1 MSDVQE
7 NLPQAVAILR
17 GGGLVA
23 FPTETVYGLGA
34 DAANPAAMARL
45 YAVKGRPR
53 AHPVIVHLGR
63 IDWLR
68 DWARD
73 VPEFAHKLAL
83 AFWPGPLTL
92 VLKRAEGVADALTG
106 GQDTVGVRV
115 PAHPLALALLAAFG
129 GGIAAPSANRFGR
142 VSPTTAAHVRED
154 LGGDVD
160 LVLDGGPCAVGIE
173 STIVDAS
180 GAAPVILRPG
190 QVSASDIERV
200 AGVAPAMPSGSAPR
214 SPGTL
219 AAHYAPRRPLRLV
232 RAADWE
238 AVLRRQ
244 SGKRLGTMSFRSA
257 PPGLRCEDW
266 IRAAAEPERY
276 ARELYAN
283 LRRLDASGCELIL
296 VEAPPG
302 DAPWTGVNDRL
313 ARAASGEMPSAP

>member
-1 MSDVQE
+1 MSDLQE
-7 NLPQAVAILR
+7 NLQQAVAILR

-73 VPEFAHKLAL
+73 VPEYARKLAL

-92 VLKRAEGVADALTG
+92 VLKRAEGVADVLTG

-115 PAHPLALALLAAFG
+115 PAHPVALALLAGFG
-129 GGIAAPSANRFGR
+129 AGIAAPSANRFGR

-190 QVSASDIERV
+190 QVSASAIERV
-200 AGVAPAMPSGSAPR
+200 AGVAPAKPAGSAPR

-219 AAHYAPRRPLRLV
+219 AAHYAPRRPLQLV

-244 SGKRLGTMSFRSA
+244 SGKRLAAMSFRSE
-257 PPGLRCEDW
+257 PPGLRCSDW
-266 IRAAAEPERY
+266 VLAASEPERF
-276 ARELYAN
+276 AHDLYAN
-283 LRRLDASGCELIL
+283 LRRLDRSGCDLIL
-296 VEAPPG
+296 VEAPPEE
-302 DAPWTGVNDRL
+302 ARWTGINDRL
-313 ARAASGEMPSAP
+313 ARAARGDMPSAP

>member
-1 MSDVQE
+1 MSDLQE
-7 NLPQAVAILR
+7 DLQQAVAILR

-53 AHPVIVHLGR
+53 AHPVIVHLAG

-73 VPEFAHKLAL
+73 VPEYARKLAL

-92 VLKRAEGVADALTG
+92 VLKRAEAVADAVTG
-106 GQDTVGVRV
+106 GQHTVGVRV
-115 PAHPLALALLAAFG
+115 PAHPVALALLAAFG
-129 GGIAAPSANRFGR
+129 AGIAAPSANRFGR

-173 STIVDAS
+173 STVLDAS

-200 AGVAPAMPSGSAPR
+200 AGVAPAKPAGSAPR
-214 SPGTL
+214 SPGAL
-219 AAHYAPRRPLRLV
+219 AAHYAPQRPLQLV
-232 RAADWE
+232 QAADWE

-244 SGKRLGTMSFRSA
+244 SGKRLAAISFRSE
-257 PPGLRCEDW
+257 PPGMRCSDW
-266 IRAAAEPERY
+266 VLAASEPERY
-276 ARELYAN
+276 ARDLYSN

-296 VEAPPG
+296 VEAPPD

-313 ARAASGEMPSAP
+313 ARAACGDMPSAP

>member
-1 MSDVQE
+1 MSDLQE
-7 NLPQAVAILR
+7 NLQQAAAILR

-63 IDWLR
+63 PDWLR

-73 VPEFAHKLAL
+73 VPQFACKLAL

-92 VLKRAEGVADALTG
+92 VLKRAGGVADALTG

-115 PAHPLALALLAAFG
+115 PAHPVALALLAAFG
-129 GGIAAPSANRFGR
+129 AGIAAPSANRFGR

-200 AGVAPAMPSGSAPR
+200 AGVAPAKPAGSAPR

-219 AAHYAPRRPLRLV
+219 AAHYAPRRPLQLV

-244 SGKRLGTMSFRSA
+244 SGKRLAAMSFRSE
-257 PPGLRCEDW
+257 PPGLRCSDW
-266 IRAAAEPERY
+266 VLAASEPERF
-276 ARELYAN
+276 AHDLYAN
-283 LRRLDASGCELIL
+283 LRRLDASDCEIIL

-313 ARAASGEMPSAP
+313 ARAASGDMPSAP